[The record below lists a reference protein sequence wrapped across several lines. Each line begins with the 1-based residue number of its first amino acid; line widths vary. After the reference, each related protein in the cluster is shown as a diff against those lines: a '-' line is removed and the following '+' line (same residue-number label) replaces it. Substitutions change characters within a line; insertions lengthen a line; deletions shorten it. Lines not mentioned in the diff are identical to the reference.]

1 MATEVAYGA
10 SIGGVRSLCAMK
22 HVGLN
27 VAADPL
33 FTAAYNGVGGG
44 FVIVTADDPSM
55 HSSQNEQDNRNYARS
70 AKVALVEP
78 SDSQECIDFMKEA
91 YHISETFDMP
101 VIFRTTTNISHS
113 KSLVSFSER
122 KEAETAPYV
131 RNQPKFNCSPA
142 NAYRNHPKVEK
153 NLRALE
159 EYGETCPINKLELK
173 GSKVGVV
180 TASIAYQYAK
190 DVFPEDTSFLKLGLT
205 NPLPMKLIRDFAA
218 KVEKLYVIEELEG
231 FMEEQIKAAG
241 IPCIGKEKVSNMYE
255 LNPQRLRQMLFGTE
269 PEITFTLEDNT
280 DFIVTFSKANPNE
293 NAKLADLKTVGDLYA
308 NVAELGSLMME
319 DKMVY
324 GFELGGGYYRAIAEM
339 TPDIFQAA
347 MDLDMFD
354 ENYEEKQHELLAP
367 LAVVRIEDLNK
378 AALTKDEMDALAGKT
393 VSELLA
399 DGWFFNGYNFE
410 DMEFTAD
417 HDVSSY
423 KLILEGEAP
432 AKEDYSDEDLGP
444 MTVVSVSYIGYSD
457 LTNMEY
463 EAPAAQ

>member
-1 MATEVAYGA
+1 MKKRMSLVLSLLLSA
-10 SIGGVRSLCAMK
+10 SML
-22 HVGLN
+22 
-27 VAADPL
+27 AAC
-33 FTAAYNGVGGG
+33 GQSGSQSG
-44 FVIVTADDPSM
+44 
-55 HSSQNEQDNRNYARS
+55 SSPASS
-70 AKVALVEP
+70 APQA
-78 SDSQECIDFMKEA
+78 
-91 YHISETFDMP
+91 SETASADVSTAESINLENYRLVTVNMEGNGQVAIAEEGAALAFTDDLP
-101 VIFRTTTNISHS
+101 IHS
-113 KSLVSFSER
+113 AGVNREIGSLVTIGAKPDEGY
-122 KEAETAPYV
+122 KILKWT
-131 RNQPKFNCSPA
+131 
-142 NAYRNHPKVEK
+142 K
-153 NLRALE
+153 N
-159 EYGETCPINKLELK
+159 GE
-173 GSKVGVV
+173 
-180 TASIAYQYAK
+180 
-190 DVFPEDTSFLKLGLT
+190 
-205 NPLPMKLIRDFAA
+205 
-218 KVEKLYVIEELEG
+218 VI
-231 FMEEQIKAAG
+231 
-241 IPCIGKEKVSNMYE
+241 
-255 LNPQRLRQMLFGTE
+255 GTE

-339 TPDIFQAA
+339 TPDIFQAV

>member
-1 MATEVAYGA
+1 MKKRMSLVLSLLLSA
-10 SIGGVRSLCAMK
+10 SML
-22 HVGLN
+22 
-27 VAADPL
+27 AAC
-33 FTAAYNGVGGG
+33 GQSGSQSG
-44 FVIVTADDPSM
+44 
-55 HSSQNEQDNRNYARS
+55 SSPASS
-70 AKVALVEP
+70 APQA
-78 SDSQECIDFMKEA
+78 
-91 YHISETFDMP
+91 SETASADVSTAESNNLENYRLVTVNMEGNGQVAIAEEGAALAFTDDLP
-101 VIFRTTTNISHS
+101 IHS
-113 KSLVSFSER
+113 AGVNREIGSLVTIGAKPDEGY
-122 KEAETAPYV
+122 KILKWT
-131 RNQPKFNCSPA
+131 
-142 NAYRNHPKVEK
+142 K
-153 NLRALE
+153 N
-159 EYGETCPINKLELK
+159 GE
-173 GSKVGVV
+173 
-180 TASIAYQYAK
+180 
-190 DVFPEDTSFLKLGLT
+190 
-205 NPLPMKLIRDFAA
+205 
-218 KVEKLYVIEELEG
+218 VI
-231 FMEEQIKAAG
+231 
-241 IPCIGKEKVSNMYE
+241 
-255 LNPQRLRQMLFGTE
+255 GTE

-410 DMEFTAD
+410 DMEFTVD

>member
-1 MATEVAYGA
+1 MKKRMSLVLSLLLSA
-10 SIGGVRSLCAMK
+10 SML
-22 HVGLN
+22 
-27 VAADPL
+27 AAC
-33 FTAAYNGVGGG
+33 GQSGSQSG
-44 FVIVTADDPSM
+44 
-55 HSSQNEQDNRNYARS
+55 SSPASS
-70 AKVALVEP
+70 APQA
-78 SDSQECIDFMKEA
+78 
-91 YHISETFDMP
+91 SETASADVSTAESINLENYRLVTVNMEGNGQVAIAEEGAALAFTDDLP
-101 VIFRTTTNISHS
+101 IHS
-113 KSLVSFSER
+113 AGVNREIGSLVTIGAKPDEGY
-122 KEAETAPYV
+122 KILKWT
-131 RNQPKFNCSPA
+131 
-142 NAYRNHPKVEK
+142 K
-153 NLRALE
+153 N
-159 EYGETCPINKLELK
+159 GE
-173 GSKVGVV
+173 
-180 TASIAYQYAK
+180 
-190 DVFPEDTSFLKLGLT
+190 
-205 NPLPMKLIRDFAA
+205 
-218 KVEKLYVIEELEG
+218 VI
-231 FMEEQIKAAG
+231 
-241 IPCIGKEKVSNMYE
+241 
-255 LNPQRLRQMLFGTE
+255 GTE

-324 GFELGGGYYRAIAEM
+324 GFELGGGYYRAIAE
-339 TPDIFQAA
+339 DIFQAA